1 MKILVVL
8 LLVVLLVA
16 VWRLTSLSAVVA
28 RQQQTL
34 TQQQQKIA
42 GLTAARSSRQ
52 NDFAMQGRCA
62 AQAEKVFRD
71 LGYELNGSTT
81 NVSEVQQS
89 HFNPELNKCF
99 MTIETFAPTGAQSR
113 FLLDAFEQREYAEYF
128 WMVDSVKKYWENPPI
143 SGGNSTPPGVSEA
156 LLETSAL
163 RELIFRRDS
172 SA

>member
-81 NVSEVQQS
+81 NASEVHQS
-89 HFNPELNKCF
+89 HFNPKLNNCF
-99 MTIETFAPTGAQSR
+99 MTLETFAGAPSP
-113 FLLDAFEQREYAEYF
+113 FL
-128 WMVDSVKKYWENPPI
+128 
-143 SGGNSTPPGVSEA
+143 
-156 LLETSAL
+156 
-163 RELIFRRDS
+163 
-172 SA
+172 